1 MQARPPLLRGLAVTL
16 VVLLGLTGFAA
27 PASAAFAPD
36 PIGPDAWEPDGPVH
50 AIATAGD
57 RVVVGGSFTGGVAA
71 LDASTGALLWTG
83 NADGDV
89 RALAVSAD
97 GSHVLAGGAFDNMDG
112 ARHRKLAS
120 IRIANGAVEPAWRAS
135 AGGTVRDIV
144 VVGDVAYFGGG
155 FARHNG
161 IDQPSLGAVRVSTG
175 TAVPAFDVSTDARVL
190 SLDSDGAR
198 LFLGGNFTLVN
209 GQLRNSIA
217 SVSLAS
223 NSLDA
228 WAPVRACGGCNRYWD
243 LLVDSGRVYIAN
255 RNAGAVTAYDTVTG
269 AIRWRVTANG
279 DAQALA
285 LVDGLL
291 YAGGHFTEIGNPRQP
306 RTILA
311 ALNPVTGAVDPDFQ
325 PRFVTTWP
333 GIWAIDGT
341 SARLSVGGHFTGAG
355 PSPPRRYPYFAMFG

>member
-1 MQARPPLLRGLAVTL
+1 MQGWRRPVRGLAVTL
-16 VVLLGLTGFAA
+16 AVLLGLAGLAA
-27 PASAAFAPD
+27 PASAAFGPD
-36 PIGPDAWEPDGPVH
+36 PIGPEGWEPDGPVH

-57 RVVVGGSFTGGVAA
+57 RVVVGGSFTGGVVA

-89 RALAVSAD
+89 RALAVTDD
-97 GSHVLAGGAFDNMDG
+97 GSHVLVGGAFDTMDG

-120 IRIANGAVEPAWRAS
+120 LRITDGAVVPTWRAS
-135 AGGTVRDIV
+135 AGGTVRDIAV
-144 VVGDVAYFGGG
+144 VDDVAYFGGV

-161 IDQPSLGAVRVSTG
+161 IDQRSLGAVRVGTG
-175 TAVPAFDVSTDARVL
+175 AAVPAFDVSTDAKVF
-190 SLDSDGAR
+190 SLDSDGSR
-198 LFLGGNFTLVN
+198 LFLGGNFLLVN
-209 GQLRNSIA
+209 GQPRNSIA
-217 SVSLAS
+217 SVTLAGS
-223 NSLDA
+223 SLDA

-243 LLVDSGRVYIAN
+243 LLVDSGRVYTAN
-255 RNAGAVTAYDTVTG
+255 RNAGAATTYDAVTG

-291 YAGGHFTEIGNPRQP
+291 YVGGHFVEIGNPRQP

-311 ALNPVTGAVDPDFQ
+311 ALNPVTGAVDPDFR

-333 GIWAIDGT
+333 GIWALAGT
-341 SARLSVGGHFTGAG
+341 SQRLYAGGHFTGAG